1 MVLLVT
7 HIAWLGK
14 KSPFCGNVTYGL
26 TITEALRN
34 RGHRISFIHFDTP
47 ASFPL
52 RRDDSDNPLMPWQTA
67 SPAAASANAAAHS
80 LSTGL
85 ATGLTNGFTTALN
98 SGLSGFNSK
107 AGSNFQGGSR
117 SPAGVNW
124 LGAASS
130 QSGEGSLSGTSS
142 QAGISSQA
150 NSNLRSG
157 SNSQANTSFE
167 SGANAQSGVN
177 AQSATGRLA
186 PVDAQQTGDA
196 AQTAE
201 ALAKAEALANPEV
214 ALTYLMKSQVYTV
227 PAPGAQRELRESLER
242 LRPDVVHASLTL
254 SPLDFLLPDLCE
266 QLGLP
271 LVATFHPA
279 FDAGLRNLTAG
290 TTQLMYQLY
299 APSLAHYDR
308 VIVFSELQAEL
319 LNRLGVKENRL
330 AVIPN
335 GVDPQQWAP
344 AGQEQPSVSQELAAL
359 QRQFGNERIFL
370 YMGRIAP
377 EKNVEALLKAWRL
390 VQLPGCRLVV
400 VGDGTMRQQLM
411 QSYGEEDRVLWWG
424 HEPDRLRRLALL
436 QLAEVFILP
445 SLVEGLS
452 LALLEAMASGTACIA
467 TDAGADGEVL
477 EGGAGIVISTQA
489 VTTQLRTLLPLLRDQ
504 PVLSAE
510 LGRRARAR
518 VLERYSLSHNIDA
531 LEKLYGQLLHPG
543 ELVG

>member
-1 MVLLVT
+1 VVHLVT

-67 SPAAASANAAAHS
+67 SPAAAAVSSNAAA
-80 LSTGL
+80 
-85 ATGLTNGFTTALN
+85 TALSGAN
-98 SGLSGFNSK
+98 SQV
-107 AGSNFQGGSR
+107 AVNFQSH
-117 SPAGVNW
+117 
-124 LGAASS
+124 
-130 QSGEGSLSGTSS
+130 TSS
-142 QAGISSQA
+142 QAAASARASA
-150 NSNLRSG
+150 NFL
-157 SNSQANTSFE
+157 
-167 SGANAQSGVN
+167 SGANSRATASAQAG
-177 AQSATGRLA
+177 
-186 PVDAQQTGDA
+186 VDAPQT
-196 AQTAE
+196 
-201 ALAKAEALANPEV
+201 AEALANPEV

-344 AGQEQPSVSQELAAL
+344 AGLEQPSVSQELAAL